1 LTYCAFDIDGT
12 LYDCGPIILEAFQE
26 GARRFAADAGTPL
39 RVPTREDILRVVG
52 LPTDEMFYRLY
63 PALSTAE
70 NDRLN
75 FISTEC
81 LSAMVRKRGGIL
93 FDGVRETLE
102 ELDGRDVRMLV
113 ASNGKPRYIEA
124 ILETYDLVRFFSGP
138 LVMVNGDIKNKT
150 DIVRYYLDN
159 VTGGDMLIMVGD
171 RASDRAAARENGVP
185 FIGCAFG
192 HAGDE
197 EIAGERWIARRFSDI
212 PRLVREIERHGN
224 G

>member
-12 LYDCGPIILEAFQE
+12 IYDCGPIILEAFQE
-26 GARRFAADAGTPL
+26 GARRYAADSGAPL

-81 LSAMVRKRGGIL
+81 LSAMVRGRGGIL

-102 ELDGRDVRMLV
+102 ELDGRGVRMLV

-124 ILETYDLVRFFSGP
+124 ILETYDLVRFFSG
-138 LVMVNGDIKNKT
+138 
-150 DIVRYYLDN
+150 R
-159 VTGGDMLIMVGD
+159 
-171 RASDRAAARENGVP
+171 SS
-185 FIGCAFG
+185 
-192 HAGDE
+192 
-197 EIAGERWIARRFSDI
+197 W
-212 PRLVREIERHGN
+212 
-224 G
+224 